1 MGGFNMSAFFALLK
15 RDIRLSFKEGG
26 TIPIALG
33 FNLITVTLL
42 PLSIGPDLNLLN
54 QIAPAVLWV
63 TLLLSL
69 LLSLDR
75 LFLTDY
81 EEGALELMAH
91 GPLPLELVA
100 AAKALAHWLTVG
112 VPLSLMTP
120 ALGLLMNL
128 SPNQFGILTL
138 AALIGT
144 PALSFLGSIGA
155 ALTLGLKRGGLL
167 LPLIILPF
175 FIPTL
180 IFGVSTTTGYLFAA
194 GNFQSSLALLGA
206 ISLTS
211 MVLAPFPIAWA
222 LRINL
227 N

>member
-1 MGGFNMSAFFALLK
+1 MSSPFYALLK
-15 RDIRLSFKEGG
+15 RDILLSIKEGG
-26 TIPIALG
+26 TLGIALG
-33 FNLITVTLL
+33 FSLIVVTLI

-54 QIAPAVLWV
+54 QIAPGVLWV

-75 LFLTDY
+75 VFLTDY
-81 EEGALELMAH
+81 EEGTLELMLH
-91 GPLPLELVA
+91 GSMPLEWVA
-100 AAKALAHWLTVG
+100 FAKALAHWLTVG

-144 PALSFLGSIGA
+144 PALSFLGALGA
-155 ALTLGLKRGGLL
+155 GLTLGLKRGGLL
-167 LPLIILPF
+167 LPLLILPF

-180 IFGVSTTTGYLFAA
+180 MFGVSTTTGYLFAS
-194 GNFQSSLALLGA
+194 GNYENSLALLAA

-211 MVLAPFPIAWA
+211 MVLAPFPTAWA
-222 LRINL
+222 LRFNL

>member
-1 MGGFNMSAFFALLK
+1 MSPFLALLK
-15 RDIRLSFKEGG
+15 RDILLSLKEGG
-26 TIPIALG
+26 TIGIALG
-33 FNLITVTLL
+33 FNLIVVTIL
-42 PLSIGPDLNLLN
+42 PLGIGPDQNLLN
-54 QIAPAVLWV
+54 QIAPGALWV

-81 EEGALELMAH
+81 EEGALELMVHA
-91 GPLPLELVA
+91 PIPLELVVF
-100 AAKALAHWLTVG
+100 AKALAHWLTVG
-112 VPLSLMTP
+112 VPLTIMTP

-128 SPNQFGILTL
+128 SPEQFGILTL
-138 AALIGT
+138 SALVGT
-144 PALSFLGSIGA
+144 PALSFLGAIGA

-167 LPLIILPF
+167 LPLLILPF

-194 GNFQSSLALLGA
+194 GNYESSLALLAA

-211 MVLAPFPIAWA
+211 ITLAPFPTAWA
-222 LRINL
+222 LRFNL

>member
-1 MGGFNMSAFFALLK
+1 MNSFLALLR
-15 RDIRLSFKEGG
+15 RDMTLSLREGG
-26 TIPIALG
+26 TIGIALG
-33 FNLITVTLL
+33 FNLIVVTIL
-42 PLSIGPDLNLLN
+42 PLGLGPDMNLLN
-54 QIAPAVLWV
+54 QIAPGALWV

-81 EEGALELMAH
+81 EEGTLEVLMH
-91 GPLPLELVA
+91 GPMPLELVG

-120 ALGLLMNL
+120 VMGLLMNL
-128 SPNQFGILTL
+128 SPEQFGILTV

-144 PALSFLGSIGA
+144 PALSFIGAIGA

-167 LPLIILPF
+167 LPLLILPF

-180 IFGVSTTTGYLFAA
+180 IFGVSSTTGYLFAN
-194 GNFQSSLALLGA
+194 GNYESALALLAA
-206 ISLTS
+206 ISLS
-211 MVLAPFPIAWA
+211 AMALAPFPIAWA
-222 LRINL
+222 LRFNV